1 MRKYSYTG
9 YAMRMKSN
17 MMLKRIILTVLI
29 LTFFIIGLITE
40 NKYLI
45 YTVMIYPFVWI
56 YTRENLVPCK
66 IEVIEKSDEIAILY
80 RDVQRKYDLAPHDEM
95 VLFEKKDIK
104 NVYWNRQKQILG
116 LHGYPIIADHISKKR
131 ENDSILKPKR
141 KHIYISYPYASM
153 LIDTRKINVRKR

>member
-45 YTVMIYPFVWI
+45 YTPF
-56 YTRENLVPCK
+56 Y
-66 IEVIEKSDEIAILY
+66 
-80 RDVQRKYDLAPHDEM
+80 
-95 VLFEKKDIK
+95 
-104 NVYWNRQKQILG
+104 
-116 LHGYPIIADHISKKR
+116 
-131 ENDSILKPKR
+131 
-141 KHIYISYPYASM
+141 
-153 LIDTRKINVRKR
+153 